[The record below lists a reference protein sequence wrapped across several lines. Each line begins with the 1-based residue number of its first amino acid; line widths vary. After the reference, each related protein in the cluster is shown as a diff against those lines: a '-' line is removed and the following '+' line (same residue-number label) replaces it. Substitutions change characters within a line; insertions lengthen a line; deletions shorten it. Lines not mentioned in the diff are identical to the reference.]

1 MKQKKALEKS
11 LCSTDKDF
19 GERPLKIK
27 LLKIII
33 VAGIFASIVGIIVN
47 TYLGYPIYSVL
58 THVVGLA
65 LLSSMFIFLDNKISL
80 ETVSIIIFSYY
91 CYIYSPLSWFYE
103 GVYGSAPFTSF
114 VFGAYIVLL
123 LEGKIKKIFLI
134 SYSILLMILASSELI
149 YIYSKD
155 IVRGDKKYLI
165 HNIGYFLMYFI
176 FIYTLTVFKNLY
188 DSHREKLRKLSMN
201 DVLTGVYNRGYI
213 NKLLNENIEKYKI
226 DNKNFSLIVCDLDEF
241 KAINDDLGHDA
252 GDKCLI
258 GFADFIKESLGEN
271 GILGRI
277 GGDEFIIIIP
287 DKNKD
292 ETQVLAIDLINKL
305 DEFYIDGI
313 GRVLK
318 MSIGI
323 SDIKESYNLDEI
335 IKLADERMYIS
346 KKNKKKI
353 KFFTNF

>member
-1 MKQKKALEKS
+1 MKQRKSLEKS
-11 LCSTDKDF
+11 LCTTDKDF
-19 GERPLKIK
+19 GESHLKIK

-33 VAGIFASIVGIIVN
+33 LAGIFASMIGIIVN
-47 TYLGYPIYSVL
+47 TFIGYPIYAVL
-58 THVVGLA
+58 MHVIGMA
-65 LLSSMFIFLDNKISL
+65 LLSSMFIVLDNKISL

-103 GVYGSAPFTSF
+103 GVYGSVPFTSF
-114 VFGAYIVLL
+114 VFGAFIVLI
-123 LEGKIKKIFLI
+123 LEGKTKKIFII
-134 SYSILLMILASSELI
+134 SYSILLIILASFELI

-155 IVRGDKKYLI
+155 IVKEDKNFII

-188 DSHREKLRKLSMN
+188 DSHREKLRKLSIS

-213 NKLLNENIEKYKI
+213 NELLNGNIKKYKI
-226 DNKNFSLIVCDLDEF
+226 DNKNFSLIVCDLDGF
-241 KAINDDLGHDA
+241 KAINDELGHDA

-258 GFADFIKESLGEN
+258 GFADFIKESLGKN

-292 ETQVLAIDLINKL
+292 EAKALAIDLINKL
-305 DEFYIDGI
+305 DEFYIDDI

-323 SDIKESYNLDEI
+323 SDIKESCNLDEI
-335 IKLADERMYIS
+335 IKLADKRMYIS
-346 KKNKKKI
+346 KKNKQKI
-353 KFFTNF
+353 KHMLIP